1 MMRKASDGGGS
12 ENRDDHATFSALLED
27 SAEDLYERAPCGYL
41 STLLDGT
48 IAKINTTLLN
58 WLGHQRGDL
67 VGRKTFSDLL
77 TVGGGSTTRRTSL
90 RCCAC
95 RERSAESLWNSRRP
109 TAAVCRYW

>member
-1 MMRKASDGGGS
+1 MMRKATDGGGS
-12 ENRDDHATFSALLED
+12 ENRDDHAAFSALLED
-27 SAEDLYERAPCGYL
+27 SAEDLYESAPCGYL

-77 TVGGGSTTRRTSL
+77 TVGGRLYETHFAPLL
-90 RCCAC
+90 RMQ
-95 RERSAESLWNSRRP
+95 ERSAESLWNSRRP